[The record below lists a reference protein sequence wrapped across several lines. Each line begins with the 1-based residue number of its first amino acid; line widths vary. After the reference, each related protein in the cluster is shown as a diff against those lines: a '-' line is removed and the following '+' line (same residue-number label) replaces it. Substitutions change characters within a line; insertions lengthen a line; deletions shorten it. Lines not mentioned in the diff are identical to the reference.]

1 MKHARPGTRSRPPYY
16 IRLQR
21 LGLSHLTFSFPHGDN
36 KPTLHAEYDGGDD
49 DGGQG
54 GLGYEGGV
62 GHEEGQAEED
72 EEAGVQ
78 TSHGRPHSAGGVHC
92 GPTEGARDGHGLD
105 KAARQVTEAQSQHLL

>member
-1 MKHARPGTRSRPPYY
+1 MKHARPGTRSRPPHY

-21 LGLSHLTFSFPHGDN
+21 FGLSHLTFSFPHGDN
-36 KPTLHAEYDGGDD
+36 KPTLHAEYNRGDD

-62 GHEEGQAEED
+62 GHEEGEAEED

-78 TSHGRPHSAGGVHC
+78 TSHGRPHSALPVDG
-92 GPTEGARDGHGLD
+92 GPTEGGGDWHGVD
-105 KAARQVTEAQSQHLL
+105 